1 MTGKTQKIIESFFII
16 SFELEYFGH
25 YFKGQFRLGDNIHYC
40 TISRCEQIR
49 GKLPMC
55 WHLPKIFLMGHFI
68 LLVQWLLIM
77 TCFHLEFLQ
86 NISHYIIN
94 SSNLLDSANS
104 KLAITCSNTI
114 AKTLNQSPKC
124 VQDLH

>member
-1 MTGKTQKIIESFFII
+1 MENF
-16 SFELEYFGH
+16 
-25 YFKGQFRLGDNIHYC
+25 
-40 TISRCEQIR
+40 
-49 GKLPMC
+49 M
-55 WHLPKIFLMGHFI
+55 

-104 KLAITCSNTI
+104 KLAITCRNTI
-114 AKTLNQSPKC
+114 AKTLNQSPNC
-124 VQDLH
+124 VSDLH